1 MKTKKHD
8 TRWMVSV
15 ALMAAIVI
23 VLANTPL
30 GMIQLPIIKATTV
43 HIPVILGAI
52 LLGPGAGAI
61 LGAVFGICSL
71 VSNTMAPT
79 LLSFAF
85 SPFLSTTGIPGALKA
100 IWISVGCRILIG
112 VAAGWLWVL
121 FTKIKLNQFI
131 ALPIVGFVGSMVNT
145 VTVMG
150 SIYFLFA
157 QQYAEA
163 KEVALTAVF
172 GLVMG
177 TVTASGIPEAIAAAI
192 LVLALGKVL
201 VVVFRK
207 MNLGAVNVESAKQQT
222 DFKIEESN
230 ES

>member
-1 MKTKKHD
+1 MKAKKHD

-61 LGAVFGICSL
+61 LGAIFGIGSL

-112 VAAGWLWVL
+112 VVAGWLWVL

-207 MNLGAVNVESAKQQT
+207 MNLGAVNVESAK
-222 DFKIEESN
+222 
-230 ES
+230 

>member
-43 HIPVILGAI
+43 HIAVILGGI

-61 LGAVFGICSL
+61 LGAIFGICSL

-207 MNLGAVNVESAKQQT
+207 MNLGAVNVESAK
-222 DFKIEESN
+222 
-230 ES
+230 

>member
-85 SPFLSTTGIPGALKA
+85 SPFLSRTGIPGALKA

-112 VAAGWLWVL
+112 VVAGWLWVL

-207 MNLGAVNVESAKQQT
+207 MNLGAVNVESAK
-222 DFKIEESN
+222 
-230 ES
+230 

>member
-61 LGAVFGICSL
+61 LGGVFGICSL

-207 MNLGAVNVESAKQQT
+207 MNLGAVNVESAK
-222 DFKIEESN
+222 
-230 ES
+230 

>member
-15 ALMAAIVI
+15 ALMAAVII

-30 GMIQLPIIKATTV
+30 GMIQLPVIKATTV
-43 HIPVILGAI
+43 HIPVIIGAI

-61 LGAVFGICSL
+61 LGAVFGVCSL
-71 VSNTMAPT
+71 ISNTMAPT

-85 SPFLSTTGIPGALKA
+85 SPFMSTTGIPGAIKA
-100 IWISVGCRILIG
+100 IWVSVGCGILIG
-112 VAAGWLWVL
+112 VAAGWLWIL
-121 FTKIKLNQFI
+121 FDKLKVKQVI
-131 ALPIVGFVGSMVNT
+131 ALPVVGFAGSMVNT
-145 VTVMG
+145 ITVMG
-150 SIYFLFA
+150 SIYLLFA

-163 KEVALTAVF
+163 KEVAITAVW

-192 LVLALGKVL
+192 LVLAIGKAL
-201 VVVFRK
+201 IVVFRR
-207 MNLGAVNVESAKQQT
+207 MNIGTV
-222 DFKIEESN
+222 
-230 ES
+230 